1 MYVGKKH
8 IYIKICML
16 SLVTAITYVDV
27 FKLFLA
33 IIVVKHAEFRQLT
46 KRISTKNV
54 IGRNFSTISFV
65 LSDKHVL

>member
-27 FKLFLA
+27 F
-33 IIVVKHAEFRQLT
+33 
-46 KRISTKNV
+46 
-54 IGRNFSTISFV
+54 
-65 LSDKHVL
+65 